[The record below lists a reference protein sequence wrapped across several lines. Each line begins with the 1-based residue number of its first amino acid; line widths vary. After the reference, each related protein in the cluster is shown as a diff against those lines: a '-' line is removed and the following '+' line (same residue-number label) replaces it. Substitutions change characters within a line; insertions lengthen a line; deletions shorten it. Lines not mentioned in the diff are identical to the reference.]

1 MSTTENRSM
10 EPTLLGGATDWASVL
25 GTAIVI
31 TPLAAGAAI
40 GRTAC
45 APRAFFHPDCTVGPG
60 VGLRLH
66 RIMRRRTLAGFTA
79 DRGFTPLPRRP
90 LTKVADS
97 FRALPS
103 MPEVTLAGEDHGD
116 PGSVGRRD
124 CLAVLDRA
132 ARLDDRPHAG
142 ARRHLDTIRVG
153 EEAVAGQHR
162 AGYTRSPPA
171 DSQLDCLDPAHLPGT
186 K

>member
-10 EPTLLGGATDWASVL
+10 GPTLLGGATDWASVL

-66 RIMRRRTLAGFTA
+66 RVMRRRALAGYTA
-79 DRGFTPLPRRP
+79 DQGVTPLPRRP
-90 LTKVADS
+90 PKDYQFAQRPSTGCWTGSWSPTTTLTRCTWLLQTPWAFHGADS
-97 FRALPS
+97 GCTFPAPS
-103 MPEVTLAGEDHGD
+103 V
-116 PGSVGRRD
+116 
-124 CLAVLDRA
+124 
-132 ARLDDRPHAG
+132 AR
-142 ARRHLDTIRVG
+142 
-153 EEAVAGQHR
+153 Q
-162 AGYTRSPPA
+162 
-171 DSQLDCLDPAHLPGT
+171 
-186 K
+186 